1 MGGDKGPGSSVS
13 LLMGRAC
20 CRHGWLLDLGCPKV
34 GVSPLVGPG
43 VPGASACPLV
53 SKAGVWANAH
63 PLVDGAGCICGGS

>member
-1 MGGDKGPGSSVS
+1 MAGYRTWDG
-13 LLMGRAC
+13 
-20 CRHGWLLDLGCPKV
+20 PKV

-43 VPGASACPLV
+43 VPGASACSLV